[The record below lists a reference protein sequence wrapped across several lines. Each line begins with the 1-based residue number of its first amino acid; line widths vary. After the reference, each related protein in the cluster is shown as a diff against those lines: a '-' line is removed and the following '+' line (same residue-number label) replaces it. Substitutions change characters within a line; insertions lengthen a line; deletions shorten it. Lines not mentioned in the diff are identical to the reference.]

1 MRGKRVAGA
10 AVLGLALAAMIGGP
24 AQAATGPVPSGKA
37 AAVVRDL
44 PDLVTATESGTANGQ
59 PIMACCPAGKVAIS
73 GGVQTDGKAVIND
86 SYRTPDG
93 TGWIGTATPT
103 PTVNDPSTP
112 VTVSVLCG

>member
-44 PDLVTATESGTANGQ
+44 SGLVTATESGTSNGQ
-59 PIMACCPAGKVAIS
+59 PTMACCPAGKVATG
-73 GGVQTDGKAVIND
+73 GGVRTDAGARITD
-86 SYRTPDG
+86 SYPTPDG
-93 TGWIGTATPT
+93 TGWIGTAKTDEPNAA
-103 PTVNDPSTP
+103 PVP
-112 VTVSVLCG
+112 VTVYVICG